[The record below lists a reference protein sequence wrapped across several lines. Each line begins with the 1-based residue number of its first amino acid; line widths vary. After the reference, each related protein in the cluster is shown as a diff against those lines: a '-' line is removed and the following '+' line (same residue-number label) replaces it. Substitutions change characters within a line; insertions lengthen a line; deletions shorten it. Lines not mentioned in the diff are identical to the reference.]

1 MIARYFYLALSAMVF
16 FLACSSPS
24 DENKPSSN
32 IVYGTPVTYGNETYE
47 TIVIGTQ
54 TWFKRNLNYNPSEGN
69 SWCYGDKENSEE
81 SLTDAEIQAN
91 CVKYG
96 RLYDYATAM
105 TICPSGFRIPTN
117 ADWDK
122 LINYVGDSLT
132 AGTKLKATTG
142 WASYEGE
149 GGNGTDDYGF
159 SALPGGCRA
168 ISDPWGGC
176 LIAGYG
182 SYWWSV
188 DEYNDN
194 TIAAYYQGIGFID
207 YVFRDYRGKGFGF
220 SVRCLKN

>member
-1 MIARYFYLALSAMVF
+1 MNKSFFYLALSTMVF

-47 TIVIGTQ
+47 TVVIGTQ
-54 TWFKRNLNYNPSEGN
+54 TWFKRNLNYNPNEGN
-69 SWCYGDKENSEE
+69 SWCYGND
-81 SLTDAEIQAN
+81 DAEIQAN
-91 CVKYG
+91 CLKYG
-96 RLYDYATAM
+96 RLYDWATAM
-105 TICPSGFRIPTN
+105 TICPPGFRIPTN

-132 AGTKLKATTG
+132 AGTKLKTTTG
-142 WASYEGE
+142 WVSYGGE

-159 SALPGGCRA
+159 SALPGGCRV

-176 LIAGYG
+176 MSTGIGG
-182 SYWWSV
+182 HWWSA
-188 DEYNDN
+188 DEYEDN
-194 TIAAYYQGIGFID
+194 NIAAYYQGIAYLA
-207 YVFRDYRGKGFGF
+207 YVYQSYRGKGFGF